1 MSNVKNNLDQAAY
14 ERMTIDTYNEF
25 INLELTRKPF
35 RGEDVYT
42 TIDYNLLSS
51 DAKIELNKL
60 PVVVLDEKWTD
71 GFFSYMLD
79 GNQQFYILV
88 SDDMEEIY
96 FCDNQGFEYARY
108 VSFIENL
115 PETFF
120 IDKVA

>member
-1 MSNVKNNLDQAAY
+1 MSNVKNYLDQAAY

-25 INLELTRKPF
+25 INLELTRKPY

-42 TIDYNLLSS
+42 TIDYNELSS

-96 FCDNQGFEYARY
+96 FCDTQGYEYARY

>member
-1 MSNVKNNLDQAAY
+1 MTSVKNYSDQPAY
-14 ERMTIDTYNEF
+14 ERQTIDTYNEF
-25 INLELTRKPF
+25 INLELTRKPY

-42 TIDYNLLSS
+42 TIDYNNFSA

-60 PVVVLDEKWTD
+60 PVVVINEKWTD

-96 FCDNQGFEYARY
+96 FCDTQGYEYARY